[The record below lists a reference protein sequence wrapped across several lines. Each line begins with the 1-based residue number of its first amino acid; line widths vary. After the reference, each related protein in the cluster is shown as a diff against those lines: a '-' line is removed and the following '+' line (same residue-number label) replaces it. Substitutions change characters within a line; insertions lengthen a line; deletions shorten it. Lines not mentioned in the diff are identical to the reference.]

1 MDIFKF
7 HTPSGEGE
15 DTHLIGGGE
24 YINGIQSKEWIDR
37 YRDAGSVTLKSRA
50 DKGIRELL
58 PEGTLIGM
66 RGSTS
71 VMMIEDHQLSDDD
84 NAIMV
89 TTGRSLEAFLE
100 NRIVRYGVDSEGQ
113 FKFTA
118 NPPWPTWV
126 QAASLIARQVTL
138 VETGNDRIKHLEVVQ
153 DVQMDPNDATREGRS
168 VARGELYAAVKSIL
182 DIDNIGW
189 RIVRPGLWSP
199 AEDKVNNIAL
209 VLHSGV
215 DRRTQIN
222 MSYESGDIESADY
235 LWSIQKYRAT
245 AVVYGKW
252 ITISVGDSLG
262 RGLNRRVLYI
272 DGKDIDEQ
280 QPAPNA
286 PNAKYPMC
294 TRVWRDIIDE
304 DWDFT
309 SGDPGEAGVWKEGTN
324 VKGYSMSVADP
335 IYSTKACAEAADEG
349 PVRIDQPK
357 GNHKWVWSHMD
368 HAWRKAS
375 TIMGYAAK
383 EDTDIWSTRSAAL
396 NPPADA
402 YGWSD
407 EVKLWINTAMR
418 SRGKEALAA
427 RRRISLA
434 SVTPAKNAK
443 TYIYGKDYDIGDI
456 VTVRGNYSES
466 RPMRVME
473 YVFIEDENG
482 EFGYPTLEVLEDNQ
496 GMT

>member
-1 MDIFKF
+1 
-7 HTPSGEGE
+7 
-15 DTHLIGGGE
+15 
-24 YINGIQSKEWIDR
+24 
-37 YRDAGSVTLKSRA
+37 
-50 DKGIRELL
+50 
-58 PEGTLIGM
+58 
-66 RGSTS
+66 
-71 VMMIEDHQLSDDD
+71 
-84 NAIMV
+84 
-89 TTGRSLEAFLE
+89 
-100 NRIVRYGVDSEGQ
+100 
-113 FKFTA
+113 
-118 NPPWPTWV
+118 
-126 QAASLIARQVTL
+126 
-138 VETGNDRIKHLEVVQ
+138 
-153 DVQMDPNDATREGRS
+153 
-168 VARGELYAAVKSIL
+168 
-182 DIDNIGW
+182 
-189 RIVRPGLWSP
+189 
-199 AEDKVNNIAL
+199 
-209 VLHSGV
+209 
-215 DRRTQIN
+215 
-222 MSYESGDIESADY
+222 
-235 LWSIQKYRAT
+235 
-245 AVVYGKW
+245 
-252 ITISVGDSLG
+252 
-262 RGLNRRVLYI
+262 
-272 DGKDIDEQ
+272 
-280 QPAPNA
+280 
-286 PNAKYPMC
+286 
-294 TRVWRDIIDE
+294 VWRDIIDE